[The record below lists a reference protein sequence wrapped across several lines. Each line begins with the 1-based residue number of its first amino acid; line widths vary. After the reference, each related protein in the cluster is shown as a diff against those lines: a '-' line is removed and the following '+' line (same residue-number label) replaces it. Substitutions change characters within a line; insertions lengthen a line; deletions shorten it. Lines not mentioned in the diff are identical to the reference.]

1 MNTTKLTYNGQ
12 KYALD
17 FYGSAPTFEYVNAVL
32 VAMGAVSPTAVSYVC
47 WLRELGTEEYTVLLV
62 AGKMVG
68 EIIEGKDREFEVG
81 ISEYDASDRLLGSS
95 MVSGC

>member
-1 MNTTKLTYNGQ
+1 
-12 KYALD
+12 
-17 FYGSAPTFEYVNAVL
+17 
-32 VAMGAVSPTAVSYVC
+32 MGAVSPTAVSYVC

-95 MVSGC
+95 MVSVCVDVGCCCVCGVCAVLAWGA